1 MGIGVRNVLTR
12 RKGVRGFRSALMRCK
27 LAWDGARRFGIG
39 KSGSGMV
46 LIAKASTQIMVPIIT
61 VLDMSTPEVV
71 CNPSWNYRV
80 VDWQQFNSTLSKK
93 LKKNDL
99 L

>member
-12 RKGVRGFRSALMRCK
+12 RKGVKGFGSALMRCK

-71 CNPSWNYRV
+71 ATPPGTTGWLTGN
-80 VDWQQFNSTLSKK
+80 NSTLP
-93 LKKNDL
+93 LAKN
-99 L
+99 